1 MIGTWGKV
9 SNITENLFS
18 VANQPVEDVEEQVLD
33 RNADVLTTGIFN
45 ISILQMPTNDWY
57 GEGGWCATFCTTSG
71 YASPE
76 AFRGTWRGEWVSG
89 LCRPFLILNRK
100 IWISSLFFIQ
110 MMDQKE
116 KLIMLSGWRMILMSP
131 ATFR

>member
-1 MIGTWGKV
+1 MEGGECLICTWGKV

-45 ISILQMPTNDWY
+45 LSILQMPTNDWY

-71 YASPE
+71 YAPQ
-76 AFRGTWRGEWVSG
+76 
-89 LCRPFLILNRK
+89 RPLGALEEGN
-100 IWISSLFFIQ
+100 
-110 MMDQKE
+110 E
-116 KLIMLSGWRMILMSP
+116 
-131 ATFR
+131 